1 MTTLTALMG
10 VVVFGGFL
18 VYLIT
23 NFVREYRKR

>member
-1 MTTLTALMG
+1 MNTTALMG

-23 NFVREYRKR
+23 NLIRENRR

>member
-1 MTTLTALMG
+1 MNTTALMG

-23 NFVREYRKR
+23 NFVRENRR